1 MSRLLVHLRR
11 PRLKDRHALLGVLAA
26 VLVAVVTVGSALGA
40 VAAARQADPAGPS
53 PAQDGAQVV
62 AQGVGE
68 MPADQVAWRVTQ
80 ATAAGTSAEPIQN
93 ALGFILA
100 DGDGLLLNNVDS
112 GEQERLA
119 TGEATFTAAGSRH
132 ELVALDGEVSLYRL
146 ELTPADDVSAD
157 DLVVAGG
164 SFSAPAGNRD
174 IDLVRATL
182 EEDGESELSLGSD
195 EAPAFLFVT
204 DGAVD
209 VIESNAADA
218 TGVAAGE
225 AFYIGG
231 DVTVRATDPDG
242 ATFVVAVIG
251 AEVPA
256 YEPPAPPTSAD
267 TGTITVEAL
276 GCPVAYEGTSNADD
290 CTEPL
295 ADIEFQVG
303 YPNTDYSEAGTTDAD
318 GTVTFSELAANTYF
332 LIGGVPA
339 EFATQIVECAN
350 ADGPI
355 PTEPTQSEIP
365 GGVFDLA
372 AGDETTCSWYVIPED
387 LQGGDPGTIAIAVK
401 LCPTADT
408 PLDSCDFS
416 DITAPLTMTGPVTLS
431 TGPES
436 DVPVRIHGPNYVWG
450 EEGGIPY
457 GTYYLPVDMPA
468 PEGYTLDRV
477 AGSLGGSE
485 IGYAIAVDADTP
497 NAYIYL
503 VYVPAG
509 DSGKDLGNDG
519 IDKNC
524 ADFGELN
531 AAQLYFEGDG
541 GSVERNVDNLDANR
555 NGAACEAGDDGDVT
569 EPGEADLGNDGV
581 DMNCGDFGELNA
593 AQLYFTG
600 DGGSADRN
608 VDNMDADRDGA
619 ACEAG
624 DDGDVTEPGEASA

>member
-1 MSRLLVHLRR
+1 MPRLSLISCR
-11 PRLKDRHALLGVLAA
+11 PRTRDTRALAGVLGALLI
-26 VLVAVVTVGSALGA
+26 TVITLGSAIGA
-40 VAAARQADPAGPS
+40 VAAARQTGSAGPS

-62 AQGVGE
+62 AQGVGA
-68 MPADQVAWRVTQ
+68 MPADEVAWRVTS
-80 ATAAGTSAEPIQN
+80 ATAAGTPAEPVQN
-93 ALGFILA
+93 ALGFTLA

-119 TGEATFTAAGSRH
+119 TGEAIFTAAGSRH
-132 ELVALDGEVSLYRL
+132 EQVALGDDEVAFYRI
-146 ELTPADDVSAD
+146 ELVSAND
-157 DLVVAGG
+157 VNGGDLVVAGG
-164 SFSAPAGNRD
+164 LFSAPVGNRD

-182 EEDGESELSLGSD
+182 AEDGEIELSLGSD
-195 EAPAFLFVT
+195 GAPAFLFVT
-204 DGAVD
+204 NGAVD
-209 VIESNAADA
+209 VIEANAADA
-218 TGVAAGE
+218 TAVAAGE
-225 AFYIGG
+225 AFYSSG
-231 DVTVRATDPDG
+231 DVTVRATDADG
-242 ATFVVAVIG
+242 ATFVAAVIG

-256 YEPPAPPTSAD
+256 YEPPAPPTAD

-276 GCPVAYEGTSNADD
+276 GCPVAYEGTTYADD

-303 YPNTDYSEAGTTDAD
+303 YPNTDYSEAGTTDED
-318 GTVTFSELAANTYF
+318 GTVTFTDLAANTYF

-339 EFATQIVECAN
+339 EFATQVVECAN

-365 GGVFDLA
+365 GGIFDLPS
-372 AGDETTCSWYVIPED
+372 GGEITCSWYVIPED
-387 LQGGDPGTIAIAVK
+387 LQGGEPGTIALAVK

-408 PLDSCDFS
+408 PLDSCDFA
-416 DITAPLTMTGPVTLS
+416 DITAPLTITGPVTLS
-431 TGPES
+431 TGSQS
-436 DVPVRIHGPNYVWG
+436 DIPVRIHGPNYVWG

-457 GTYYLPVDMPA
+457 GTYYLTVDMPA
-468 PEGYTLDRV
+468 PDGYALDRV

-497 NAYIYL
+497 NAYVYL
-503 VYVPAG
+503 VYVPTG

-541 GSVERNVDNLDANR
+541 GSADRNVDNLDANR

-581 DMNCGDFGELNA
+581 DMNCADFGELNA
-593 AQLYFTG
+593 AQLYFEG
-600 DGGSADRN
+600 DGGSAERN
-608 VDNMDADRDGA
+608 VDNMDADRDGS

-624 DDGDVTEPGEASA
+624 DDGDVTEPGETSA